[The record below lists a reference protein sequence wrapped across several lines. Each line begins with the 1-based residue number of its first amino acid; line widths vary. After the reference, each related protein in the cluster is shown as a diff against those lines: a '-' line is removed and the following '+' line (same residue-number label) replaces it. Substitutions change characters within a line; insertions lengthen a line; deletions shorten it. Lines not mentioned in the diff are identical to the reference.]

1 MLELKKI
8 SKTYKSKKGSSCN
21 ALKNINIK
29 FPDKGLVFILGKSG
43 SGKSTLLNII
53 GGLDAPDAGEIV
65 IKGKS
70 SKDFSQKDYD
80 AYRNTFLGFIF
91 QEYNVM
97 DDFSVYDNV
106 ALSLKL
112 QNQKVDKEVVEDILD
127 KVGLKGFEKRKPNEL
142 SGGQKQRVAIARA
155 LVKQTEIILG
165 DEPTGNLD
173 SNTSKQIFKIL
184 GKLAQNKLV
193 IIVSHDRDSAEKYAD
208 RIIELADGE
217 VIADVSKRHEG
228 VEDFL
233 ITNKTITIP
242 SDRPLNAQEIRKVN
256 KALNEKPLKIRQRSD
271 SRFEKTGTVESQ
283 KNDGCRLI
291 RSKFPNKYATQLGVS
306 NFKTKK
312 FRLVVTIFLTVI
324 SLALFGLSQ
333 IFAGYDI
340 AVASSKSF
348 EENNISEIVLK
359 QGTYIEE
366 FDSFNMS
373 SMETIDKQTYDKLTQ
388 DYVTNH
394 LDFYSLEMTYKNPEF
409 DIMNMIMSMVGR
421 NLSTPYTT
429 TSQGVVIAELSDI
442 KKYFGGDACEIIKG
456 SYPLDTDVKVV
467 ITDYLADSLIAIN
480 KNQYLQEIAAMGDEY
495 NYLKDDLYE
504 YILLVGINDI
514 MGLKVD
520 VSGIISTD
528 YKTKYKDLIDTYN
541 ASSDQFTSH
550 ADYDKYCLEVK
561 NYYSILFAK
570 SETFINSVNTTVGYA
585 KVSTI
590 KFRPTFGEY
599 KKGLPSTKYAYKL
612 DELIK
617 QLNVSGYDMQ
627 YLYDNKILSDG
638 ADSYINDSNIKNPVI
653 IPLTTYKEIL
663 EQYVLKMEEELE
675 KNEDSSKRQSLTE
688 AQALLNNL
696 IVGNYIFDANAI
708 KDYQKINMGTFNL
721 LDIADGPV
729 YEEYLNVVGVID
741 FNLLT
746 QKIPAT
752 ASYGS
757 IVCAI
762 FSDEN
767 IVKSAAANNSLRAI
781 YVTLPNSERLVRE
794 YLKIANDNFI
804 YHESEISATLYLVS
818 NIFKIFSIVF
828 QWVALIMG
836 IFSTIL
842 LFNFITISVVNK
854 QKEIGILRAIGAKG
868 SDVGKIFL
876 IESTIMGAITVI
888 CSWGLI
894 FLGTH
899 LINSLLVNSFK
910 SYLQSTIINRIT
922 LLTVGFTPIF
932 AVLVACALVV
942 LFATIIP
949 VIKISRMK
957 PVDAIK
963 KL

>member
-43 SGKSTLLNII
+43 SGQSTLLNII
-53 GGLDAPDAGEIV
+53 GGLDAPDNGEI
-65 IKGKS
+65 IIRGKS
-70 SKDFSQKDYD
+70 SKDFTQKDYD

-112 QNQKVDKEVVEDILD
+112 QNQKVDKELVEDILD

-184 GKLAQNKLV
+184 GKLAKTKLV
-193 IIVSHDRDSAEKYAD
+193 IIVSHDRDSAERYAD

-217 VIADVSKRHEG
+217 VIADISKRSDDI
-228 VEDFL
+228 EDFS
-233 ITNKTITIP
+233 ISKKTISIP
-242 SDRPLNAQEIRKVN
+242 SDRPLTPKEVRQVN
-256 KALNEKPLKIRQRSD
+256 KALAEKPLKIRQRSD
-271 SRFEKTGTVESQ
+271 SKFEKTGEVKSE
-283 KNDGCRLI
+283 KMDGCKLI

-312 FRLVVTIFLTVI
+312 FRLVVTIFLTMV

-333 IFAGYDI
+333 IFAGYNI
-340 AVASSKSF
+340 AVASAKSF
-348 EENNISEIVLK
+348 EANNITEIVLK
-359 QGTYIEE
+359 QGKYIEE
-366 FDSFNMS
+366 FDSFNIS
-373 SMETIDKQTYDKLTQ
+373 ATETFNKKAYKKLTN
-388 DYVTNH
+388 DYLSNS
-394 LDFYSLEMTYKNPEF
+394 LDFYSLELTYKTPEF
-409 DIMNMIMSMVGR
+409 DLKNIIMSMVGR
-421 NLSTPYTT
+421 NLTTPYATA
-429 TSQGVVIAELSDI
+429 SQGVVVANLNDI
-442 KKYFGGDACEIIKG
+442 KKYFGGDSCSIIKG
-456 SYPLDTDVKVV
+456 AYPQENDTKVV
-467 ITDYLADSLIAIN
+467 ITDYLADCLIDINRAKYLSEITAMGPEYEHLKEDLYSYILIAG
-480 KNQYLQEIAAMGDEY
+480 LSD
-495 NYLKDDLYE
+495 
-504 YILLVGINDI
+504 V
-514 MGLKVD
+514 MGLEVE
-520 VSGIISTD
+520 VCGIISTD
-528 YKTKYKDLIDTYN
+528 YKIKYKSLIDTYN
-541 ASSDQFTSH
+541 TSRDQFTSH
-550 ADYDKYCLEVK
+550 VDYDKYCLEVK
-561 NYYSILFAK
+561 NYYAVLFAK
-570 SETFINSVNTTVGYA
+570 DEAFINDVNARVGYS
-585 KVSTI
+585 KVSSV
-590 KFRPTFGEY
+590 KFRPTFGDY
-599 KKGLPSTKYAYKL
+599 KKDLPSTKYVYKL
-612 DELIK
+612 DELIG
-617 QLNVSGYDMQ
+617 QLEDMGYDLQ
-627 YLYDNKILSDG
+627 YLYDNNVLSQNAGNLVNQNRVDVP
-638 ADSYINDSNIKNPVI
+638 NPVI
-653 IPLTTYKEIL
+653 MPLATYKEIL
-663 EQYVLKMEEELE
+663 SQYCLKQTNDQEAKTLLEDLSVENYVPEL
-675 KNEDSSKRQSLTE
+675 
-688 AQALLNNL
+688 
-696 IVGNYIFDANAI
+696 
-708 KDYQKINMGTFNL
+708 KDYQKVNMGFVDMMAL
-721 LDIADGPV
+721 SDKAPPEMYLD
-729 YEEYLNVVGVID
+729 VVGIID
-741 FNLLT
+741 FEKLKTL
-746 QKIPAT
+746 IPAT
-752 ASYGS
+752 AGYEA

-762 FSDEN
+762 FSDKNVE
-767 IVKSAAANNSLRAI
+767 KFAQDNNSLKGL
-781 YVTLPNSERLVRE
+781 YVSLPDNEYLVRE
-794 YLKIANDNFI
+794 FLTYANDNYI

-842 LFNFITISVVNK
+842 LFNFVTISVVNK

-876 IESTIMGAITVI
+876 IESTIMGAITVV

-899 LINSLLVNSFK
+899 LINNLLVSSFK

-932 AVLVACALVV
+932 AVLIACAVVV
-942 LFATIIP
+942 LIATILP